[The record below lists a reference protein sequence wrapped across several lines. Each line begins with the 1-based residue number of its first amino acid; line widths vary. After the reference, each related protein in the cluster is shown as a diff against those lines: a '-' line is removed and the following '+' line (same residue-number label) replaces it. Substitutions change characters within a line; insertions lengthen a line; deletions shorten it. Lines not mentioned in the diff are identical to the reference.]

1 MIVNSNNDLE
11 VEIIMEKTC
20 CFTGHRPEKITENVD
35 VIKANLKKEIIKT
48 IELGY
53 NTFLTGMA
61 PGTDTWAA
69 DIVLEMKKENADIK
83 LICAIPFR
91 GVERNRSPE
100 LQAKFHEILKS
111 ADGAEYMTEKYKRW
125 VFLARDRWVVDHSSY
140 VIAVYNGSKG
150 GTEFTVDYARKKGKR
165 IVFVNLETEDDIGR

>member
-1 MIVNSNNDLE
+1 MIVNLNNDP
-11 VEIIMEKTC
+11 EIEINMEKTC
-20 CFTGHRPEKITENVD
+20 CFTGHRPEKITENVE

-53 NTFLTGMA
+53 DTFLTGMA
-61 PGTDTWAA
+61 LGTDTWAA
-69 DIVLEMKKENADIK
+69 DIVLEIKKENGDIK

-100 LQAKFHEILKS
+100 LQAKFHEILES
-111 ADGAEYMTEKYKRW
+111 ADGAEYMSEKYKRW
-125 VFLARDRWVVDHSSY
+125 VFLARDRWMVDHSSY

-150 GTEFTVDYARKKGKR
+150 GTEFTVDYARKQGRK
-165 IVFVNLETEDDIGR
+165 IAFVDMKDIDV